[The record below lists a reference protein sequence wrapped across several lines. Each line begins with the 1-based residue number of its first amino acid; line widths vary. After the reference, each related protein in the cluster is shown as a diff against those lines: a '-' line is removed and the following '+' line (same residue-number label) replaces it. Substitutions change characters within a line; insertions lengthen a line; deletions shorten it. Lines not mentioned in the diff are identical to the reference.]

1 MKRRVEHH
9 LLGLSGV
16 GHDEHLAAECQT
28 EMRDLDGL
36 HHASEFN
43 MLVAPVELADFARGK
58 RQRHIG
64 LRQGRTGFCRLPA
77 LHEPLH
83 AIVGAAIP
91 LGLQALEQPT
101 RGAPLRLGQHALG
114 AQPGLQRL
122 LERAQHRRRLLVA
135 LVDWLGLG
143 AAMLANGWARQFQVT
158 RNRADALLADQM
170 TAPDLGNHIHE
181 QHPRF
186 SGQTAG

>member
-1 MKRRVEHH
+1 MRVEHH
-9 LLGLSGV
+9 LLGFSGV
-16 GHDEHLAAECQT
+16 GHNKHLAAECQT
-28 EMRDLDGL
+28 QMRDLDGL
-36 HHASEFN
+36 HHACELDMF
-43 MLVAPVELADFARGK
+43 VAPVELADLPRRK

-64 LRQGRTGFCRLPA
+64 LRQGRTRFGDLPA

-83 AIVGAAIP
+83 AVIGTAIP

-101 RGAPLRLGQHALG
+101 RGAPLGFRQQAFGS
-114 AQPGLQRL
+114 QPGLQRL

-135 LVDWLGLG
+135 LVDWFGLG
-143 AAMLANGWARQFQVT
+143 AAMLAHRRARQFQGT